1 MNKDRRKRIEEVI
14 KTLETIEWE
23 NAKGDLE
30 TIRDEEREAFE
41 NLHENM
47 QGGER
52 GQAMEAA
59 ADNLDTALEGF
70 DEIES
75 GINAAL
81 DALRS
86 AME

>member
-30 TIRDEEREAFE
+30 TIRDEER
-41 NLHENM
+41 
-47 QGGER
+47 ER